1 MTVDDAGRLRAS
13 LDARIINESAGADT
27 YPLRRRLTYQRIL
40 RRLGDHADGG
50 WVLKGGYLLET
61 RLESRSRA
69 TKDLDLAMREVR
81 DGSQL
86 ASLLREALTSDP
98 DEDHFIFNIAAPTP
112 LAIDGQGS
120 RGWRVPID
128 ALLDGR
134 SFARLRIDVVE
145 RVNELAGAV
154 EFVTIRVPVP
164 AAGLNDAHISAVGI
178 AQHAAEKFHAL
189 CLVFPDGRVNTRVKD
204 LVDIVLM
211 AEAELLPHPDLPD
224 RIRSVF
230 RLRNDSEPP
239 DDLPDPP
246 AAWRRDYERLAATTE
261 LEHVQLEA
269 AFSLASALFR
279 LNRVSE

>member
-13 LDARIINESAGADT
+13 LDARILNASAGADA

-40 RRLGDHADGG
+40 RRLGDHSDGG

-61 RLESRSRA
+61 RLQSRSRA
-69 TKDLDLAMREVR
+69 TKDLDLAMRGVR
-81 DGSQL
+81 DGTQVV
-86 ASLLREALTSDP
+86 ALLREALARDP
-98 DEDHFIFNIAAPTP
+98 DEDHFVFIAAAPTP
-112 LAIDGQGS
+112 LATDGHGS
-120 RGWRVPID
+120 RGWRIPID

-134 SFARLRIDVVE
+134 SFAKLRIDIVE
-145 RVNELAGAV
+145 RIDELAGAI
-154 EFVTIRVPVP
+154 ELVTVRVPVSV
-164 AAGLNDAHISAVGI
+164 AGLSDAQISAVEI

-189 CLVFPDGRVNTRVKD
+189 CLAFPDGRVNTRVKD

-224 RIRSVF
+224 RIRNIF

-239 DDLPDPP
+239 TDLPDPP
-246 AAWRRDYERLAATTE
+246 ASWRRDYELLAAKTG
-261 LEHVQLEA
+261 LGLVQLEP

-279 LNRVSE
+279 LNRLTE